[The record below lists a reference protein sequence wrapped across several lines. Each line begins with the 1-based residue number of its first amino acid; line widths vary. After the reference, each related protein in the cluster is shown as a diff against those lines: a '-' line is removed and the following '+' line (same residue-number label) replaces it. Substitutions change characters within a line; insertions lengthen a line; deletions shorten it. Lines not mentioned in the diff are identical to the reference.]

1 MAFIDKTATGV
12 ALPSDL
18 EIFQKKAND
27 LTIQATYF
35 EKHSPINQYDPLNGD
50 ITYEVG
56 ADTQDYMK
64 PSGCF
69 LTAWIEVRRADGTP
83 LQATDRVAL
92 ENNAGHT
99 IFKELHLELG
109 KQAIASETFYP
120 SIAMM
125 NAVTNFSSEANK
137 SHRTAEIFYKDT
149 AREGVIDVL
158 PSTDVEINAAAEQF
172 ATDYLAA
179 PANAG
184 VLVNPGG
191 GPLAPANQAALND
204 YATLVNAYQR
214 QESMR
219 CARALISGRER
230 ALAGLNKGL
239 QKRMQI
245 IAGSQRV
252 WMRIYLESEF
262 FKIDKYI
269 PNGVEMKLKLVR
281 SKPEYCLRAH
291 QAAANPQ
298 KYRVLIHEP
307 LLWIQKSKVIPEVYA
322 GQNEEIYKQPA
333 TYFVNRQVVRPFT
346 IPIGTTSYALENVT
360 TGQIPKRLIF
370 GFVRSDALDG
380 DYTRSP
386 FNFQHLNL
394 QRAAVYIH
402 GVSYPTIPYAPV
414 YDGNQPTWAREYDG
428 LFTTLGIGHGNRG
441 IEISRED
448 YPNGNCLYAFD
459 LTSNLSSAD
468 DSTLKLKKSGNPR
481 LEFQLGEATGYA
493 ITCLVFTVYDHYIKI
508 DGDRQVHTSFGL

>member
-35 EKHSPINQYDPLNGD
+35 EKHSPINQYDPVHGD

-69 LTAWIEVRRADGTP
+69 LTAWIEVQRADGTA
-83 LQATDRVAL
+83 LQGGDRVAL

-99 IFKELHLELG
+99 IFKELHLEVG

-125 NAVTNFSSEANK
+125 NAITNFSSEANK

-149 AREGVIDVL
+149 AREGVIDAL
-158 PSTDVEINAAAEQF
+158 PSTDVEINAAAERF
-172 ATDYLAA
+172 ATAYLAV

-184 VLVNPGG
+184 VLENPGG
-191 GPLAPANQAALND
+191 APIAPANQAALNE
-204 YATLVNAYQR
+204 YAARLTAYQG

-219 CARALISGRER
+219 CARALILGREQ

-239 QKRMQI
+239 QKRTQI
-245 IAGSQRV
+245 IANGQRV
-252 WMRIYLESEF
+252 WIRIYLETEF

-281 SKPEYCLRAH
+281 SRPEFCLRAF
-291 QAAANPQ
+291 QADPPQ
-298 KYRVLIHEP
+298 RYRVLIHDP
-307 LLWIQKSKVIPEVYA
+307 LFWVQKSKVIPEVYA

-333 TYFVNRQVVRPFT
+333 TYFVNRQVVRPFS
-346 IPIGTTSYALENVT
+346 IPVGTTSYALENVT

-370 GFVRSDALDG
+370 GFVRSSALDG
-380 DYTRSP
+380 EYIRSP

-394 QRAAVYIH
+394 QRAAIFIH

-414 YDGNQPTWAREYDG
+414 YGGNQPTWAREYDG

-448 YPNGNCLYAFD
+448 YPYGNCMYAID

-468 DSTLKLKKSGNPR
+468 DSTLKLKKPGSPR
-481 LEFQLGEATGYA
+481 LEFQLGDATTYP
-493 ITCLVFTVYDHYIKI
+493 ITCLVFTVSDHYMKI
-508 DGDRQVHTSFGL
+508 DGYRQVHTSFGL